1 MCLCTFIS
9 VLEWHFH
16 CNYWANQLT
25 SDGSVLACSP
35 SLGNISFCFFFL
47 FYCVRGK
54 WGHVC
59 GNKFIS
65 WHDVCVCVL
74 PVKLVCLWCGLLI
87 CWDLGTSFLK
97 DYHYDILCLPHR
109 IQCQTDSRV
118 GRWIERHLQG
128 DGEEEKRKERGQTGW
143 AECPIKINNFWNSFV
158 SSFF

>member
-54 WGHVC
+54 LEHVC

-74 PVKLVCLWCGLLI
+74 QWSWCVCGVD
-87 CWDLGTSFLK
+87 CWFVETLAPLSWKIIIMTFCVCRTEYNADWQQS
-97 DYHYDILCLPHR
+97 
-109 IQCQTDSRV
+109 
-118 GRWIERHLQG
+118 
-128 DGEEEKRKERGQTGW
+128 GEMDRKAFTGWWGGGKEKRERTEWLGRVPN
-143 AECPIKINNFWNSFV
+143 EDK
-158 SSFF
+158 